1 MPRTKEFDRSDII
14 HKARELFWQKGYE
27 ATSMEELVTALGIS
41 RSSLYDTFGDKHQ
54 LYRETLNSY
63 CESNAYALAKE
74 AIRASNP
81 LAFIEYVFNIILNQA
96 KKDKDN
102 KGCYV
107 VNSMVEFSS
116 RDESVKSILDANN
129 KVFESMFTD
138 LIKRG
143 QQNGSIA
150 NQQTPKQLAQ
160 FLVNTIYGIRISS
173 RSSTSFKEL
182 QDVANVALSVLK

>member
-1 MPRTKEFDRSDII
+1 MPRTKEFDRDDVI

-27 ATSMEELVTALGIS
+27 ATSMDELVNTLGIS

-54 LYRETLNSY
+54 LYCETLNNY
-63 CESNAYALAKE
+63 CESNAYTLAKE
-74 AIRASNP
+74 ATGAKNP
-81 LAFIEYVFNIILNQA
+81 VAFIGYVFDIILSQA

-116 RDESVKSILDANN
+116 RDESIKSILDANN
-129 KVFESMFTD
+129 KVFEKMFAD

-143 QQNGSIA
+143 QQNGSII
-150 NQQTPKQLAQ
+150 NQQTPRQLAL